1 MRSLVSQVPATSPA
15 TAQYNRADRADYDS
29 YYCIWDSYRSIH
41 PLITLL
47 DPTSQALMVRSLID
61 IYRHEGWL
69 PDCRMSLCKG
79 YTQGG
84 SNADVVLADSYV
96 KGITGGIDWATGYQA
111 VVKDAEGEFDTKHA
125 RQKQR
130 WFGWANIVSSS

>member
-1 MRSLVSQVPATSPA
+1 
-15 TAQYNRADRADYDS
+15 
-29 YYCIWDSYRSIH
+29 
-41 PLITLL
+41 
-47 DPTSQALMVRSLID
+47 MVRSLID

-96 KGITGGIDWATGYQA
+96 KGITGGIDWETGYEA
-111 VVKDAEGEFDTKHA
+111 VVKDAEGRFGQPA
-125 RQKQR
+125 RQKDR
-130 WFGWANIVSSS
+130 STSRLY